1 MPRATGS
8 EKLSAA
14 APPSVRTSRISSVAY
29 ATDDKGSEAN
39 TASATVLF
47 RRSCRACASGIG
59 APSSRRLTRTRRI
72 PLHRLYA
79 LPTLARSLI
88 HDGYVLLTVDRRVL
102 TWA

>member
-29 ATDDKGSEAN
+29 ATDDRGSEAN

-59 APSSRRLTRTRRI
+59 APSSRRLTRTSRI
-72 PLHRLYA
+72 PFDRLYA
-79 LPTLARSLI
+79 RAEPSRSLGQ
-88 HDGYVLLTVDRRVL
+88 DFYGFLTL
-102 TWA
+102 NE